1 MLWPQAG
8 PRVVIVDDHQAMR
21 TALRDAL
28 EDEGATVVGEADN
41 GPAGVELA
49 ARFQPDVVLMDLRLP
64 GISGLEATHQIK
76 QRHPAVQVLVLTAYD
91 DPALDREA
99 MAMGAYAF
107 LVKGCEVQQICQL
120 ADQAWAHARTR
131 QAERSLE
138 THRSG

>member
-1 MLWPQAG
+1 M
-8 PRVVIVDDHQAMR
+8 VIVDDHQAMR

-49 ARFQPDVVLMDLRLP
+49 ARLQPDVVLMDLRLP

-131 QAERSLE
+131 QTELSLE